1 MSKEYIVKAMV
12 EMKIEAN
19 SKNEAVDEAIDEL
32 INNLPSAIDEIIK
45 SVVALD
51 NGLKINSMEFSEK
64 EIEDQIYR
72 AALRCETYAE
82 IPKTMDED
90 VDMAMMDTIKSWGY
104 VVDQDEKSI
113 IIDLINMG
121 ECE

>member
-1 MSKEYIVKAMV
+1 MSKEYIVKAIV

-19 SKNEAVDEAIDEL
+19 SKNEAVDEAMDEL
-32 INNLPSAIDEIIK
+32 INNLPSAIDETIK

-72 AALRCETYAE
+72 AVTRCEPYAE

-90 VDMAMMDTIKSWGY
+90 VDMAMMDTIESWGY